1 MIPYGMAKSK
11 LDPFVHLLGVTPD
24 ADIARLAGCSRE
36 RVRQVRYVKGIPLG
50 KVRGWHN
57 LLPQAAYDA
66 VADLAGTLSD
76 LEVAQRAGCSATIV
90 QKYRRKHGIPRFPH
104 HNPAKTKFSDEHVA
118 LMGTMPD
125 KALAK
130 LMGVGHMVVFLER
143 KRRGIEQRY
152 DGRSERWKKEV
163 VE

>member
-11 LDPFVHLLGVTPD
+11 LDPFVHLLGNTPD
-24 ADIARLAGCSRE
+24 SEVAKLAGCSRE
-36 RVRQVRYVKGIPLG
+36 RVRQVREVKGIPLACD
-50 KVRGWHN
+50 KGWWARK
-57 LLPQAAYDA
+57 PQAVYDA
-66 VADLAGTLSD
+66 VAALAGTLSD
-76 LEVAQRAGCSATIV
+76 VEVARRAGCSATIV